1 MSNLDKRYNGLWGEN
16 FFRDLFDFPYEMR
29 RSDLMK
35 TDVKEVDGN
44 YVLNI
49 EIPGFSKE
57 DLNVSLQDGY
67 LTISAKKENVSEEK
81 DSEGRF
87 IRRERYLGNCSR
99 SYYVGDIREEEIKAK
114 YEQGVLTLSFPKDDI
129 KRVEEKKKIAIE

>member
-35 TDVKEVDGN
+35 TDVREVDGN
-44 YVLNI
+44 YILNI

-57 DLNVSLQDGY
+57 DLNVSLEEGY
-67 LTISAKKENVSEEK
+67 LTVSAKKENVREDK

-99 SYYVGDIREEEIKAK
+99 SYYVGDIREEDIKAK
-114 YEQGVLTLSFPKDDI
+114 YEQGVLMLSFPKEDI
-129 KRVEEKKKIAIE
+129 KRVEEKKRISIE

>member
-35 TDVKEVDGN
+35 TDVKEVGGN
-44 YVLNI
+44 YVLSI
-49 EIPGFSKE
+49 EIPGFAKE

-99 SYYVGDIREEEIKAK
+99 SYYVGEIREEEIKAK

>member
-44 YVLNI
+44 YILNI

-57 DLNVSLQDGY
+57 DLNVSLEEGY
-67 LTISAKKENVSEEK
+67 LTVSAKKENVREDK

-99 SYYVGDIREEEIKAK
+99 SYYVGDIREEDIKAK
-114 YEQGVLTLSFPKDDI
+114 YEQGVLMLSFPKEDL
-129 KRVEEKKKIAIE
+129 KRVEEKKRISIE